1 MKELTLPAFCK
12 EKVKAYHKRLVQ
24 LLTKHTLVS
33 TEQITQ
39 SHWGNLFNSFK
50 DYKLPS
56 EFDNCTELSVVVEE
70 LNKTTDY
77 SSLKGLTFSE
87 LELKLDN
94 YYFKELLIL
103 YPDVDDWYSEAL
115 YYLAFIYALPRAL
128 QHSLGLLDLD
138 DECTMYKKSFCE
150 FLVYLLYGNNDEEK
164 SVFVK
169 ENANVVYAEVRTLWE
184 LSLGFIKNVLEEEG
198 LKVSKD
204 FSVKDCT
211 ACASVLVDAAHI
223 DYKQQ
228 GEMAYRINLKL
239 NYMFTLNLINKP
251 FVL

>member
-1 MKELTLPAFCK
+1 MVELSLPAFNK

-24 LLTKHTLVS
+24 LLTEHTLTS

-39 SHWGNLFNSFK
+39 SHFGDLFNSFK

-56 EFDNCTELSVVVEE
+56 EFDNCTELSVVAEE

-103 YPDVDDWYSEAL
+103 YPDVKDWYSEAL
-115 YYLAFIYALPRAL
+115 YYLAFIYALPSAL

-138 DECTMYKKSFCE
+138 DECTMYKKSFYE
-150 FLVYLLYGNNDEEK
+150 LLVVLLYGNNNEEE

-169 ENANVVYAEVRTLWE
+169 EAATVVYTEVSTLWG
-184 LSLGFIKNVLEEEG
+184 LSLELVKNVLEEEG

-204 FSVKDCT
+204 FTVEDCT
-211 ACASVLVDAAHI
+211 ACASLLVNTAHI

-239 NYMFTLNLINKP
+239 NYMFTLNLIQKP
-251 FVL
+251 FVE